1 MKVERRSLVRGL
13 LLLSPA
19 IALIGYTMYLDID
32 FKTLPNIYDPYEA
45 LVISFLIAISLTP
58 SAIYEYKL
66 EWEVRGAEAEVPVL
80 LSVIENNLRA
90 GLTLPQAL
98 EAATDYLSFLRRDI
112 VKLLNTLSVGEPIEE
127 GLKHF
132 RRDTPLLAVTADYL
146 RIIARGGEELYKTL
160 KEFREAV
167 EVIVNYGNRLR
178 EATRSYIGAI
188 YMVMFVYLVTTAVFL
203 KTFIYPLST
212 QATASNILN
221 PVNAKALTSLII
233 YGALIESLINGFATS
248 YFTGSRYLSSLFHAL
263 IILFP
268 SVAVYAILLFTSL

>member
-1 MKVERRSLVRGL
+1 LTVGKRSLIRQSL
-13 LLLSPA
+13 LLAPA
-19 IALIGYTMYLDID
+19 VALVGYIMYLIVDL
-32 FKTLPNIYDPYEA
+32 KTLPNIYDPYEA
-45 LVISFLIAISLTP
+45 LIISFLIAVALTP

-80 LSVIENNLRA
+80 LSVVENNLRA

-98 EAATDYLSFLRRDI
+98 EATTDYLSFLRRDL
-112 VKLLNTLSVGEPIEE
+112 VKLLNTLSVGEPVEE

-146 RIIARGGEELYKTL
+146 KIIARGGEELYKTL

-167 EVIVNYGNRLR
+167 EIIVNYGNRLK

-203 KTFIYPLST
+203 KTFIYPLSA
-212 QATASNILN
+212 QAGVSAILT
-221 PVNAKALTSLII
+221 PIDPKALTSLII
-233 YGALIESLINGFATS
+233 YGALIESLINGFTIS
-248 YFTGSRYLSSLFHAL
+248 YFTGSKYFSSLFHAL
-263 IILFP
+263 VLLFP
-268 SVAVYAILLFTSL
+268 SIAIYAVLLFTSL